1 MNIPTAYNLPT
12 QIPAPRTR
20 FWRLHYN
27 IARPKYRPAGGDFG
41 FRIIDVSRA
50 QIDYS
55 SPLYPRYCSGQP
67 LSTQQG
73 PRRAFVRI

>member
-1 MNIPTAYNLPT
+1 MTYLPKAQLLEPASGVCIIILHAPNIV
-12 QIPAPRTR
+12 
-20 FWRLHYN
+20 
-27 IARPKYRPAGGDFG
+27 PAGADFG

-67 LSTQQG
+67 LNTQQG